1 MKITDSNEC
10 PSTEILRY
18 AVIGVG
24 AGIFTEHL
32 KGLQAVAANIVG
44 VNDQNS
50 EAGEAR
56 AAELGCPFFADYRV
70 MLAETQPDVVVII
83 TPHGFHAQLTIDS
96 LEAGSHVLVEKPMAF
111 HVAEADAM
119 IEAARRANRLLAVN
133 FQQRYRPEIQA
144 AYQLIQEGRLGIIQ
158 YIEMICLWPRT
169 LTYYSGGGWRA
180 TWIGEGGGVLMNQA
194 PHNLDL
200 LCHLMGMPRRV
211 FAWTRTLL
219 HKIAVEDTAQ
229 AMLEWDSGAI
239 GSFHAS
245 TAETG
250 LPERLE
256 IVGTKGYLQ
265 IGKGQ
270 LTFNELEIDLREH
283 ILTSNERFVG
293 PRANPVQ
300 VEIGAGAG
308 NHVAVYQHLQDSI
321 RNGAPLLIDG
331 TAGRMSLELA
341 NAMIYSGHIGQPVT
355 FPLDRQQ
362 YAQLLTSLQAQTNM
376 SSLSQR

>member
-1 MKITDSNEC
+1 
-10 PSTEILRY
+10 
-18 AVIGVG
+18 
-24 AGIFTEHL
+24 
-32 KGLQAVAANIVG
+32 
-44 VNDQNS
+44 
-50 EAGEAR
+50 
-56 AAELGCPFFADYRV
+56 
-70 MLAETQPDVVVII
+70 
-83 TPHGFHAQLTIDS
+83 
-96 LEAGSHVLVEKPMAF
+96 
-111 HVAEADAM
+111 VAEADAM
-119 IEAARRANRLLAVN
+119 IEAAHRANRLLAVN

-144 AYQLIQEGRLGIIQ
+144 AYRLIHDGQLGAIQHV
-158 YIEMICLWPRT
+158 EMMCLWPRT

-180 TWIGEGGGVLMNQA
+180 TWVGEGGGVLMNQA

-200 LCHLMGMPRRV
+200 LCHLMGMPTRV

-219 HKIAVEDTAQ
+219 HKIAVEDTVQ
-229 AMLEWDSGAI
+229 AMLEWENGAI
-239 GSFHAS
+239 GAFHAS

-283 ILTSNERFVG
+283 ILTSKERFVG
-293 PRANPVQ
+293 PKANPVN

-321 RNGAPLLIDG
+321 RNGTPLLIDG

-341 NAMIYSGHIGQPVT
+341 NAMIYSGHGGQPVT
-355 FPLDRQQ
+355 FPIDREQ
-362 YAQLLTSLQAQTNM
+362 YAQLLTALQTHSNM
-376 SSLSQR
+376 SPLSER